1 MSAQSPASALA
12 ESTYPP
18 VDRSAPQATLRA
30 VLTGMLL
37 GAVLAL
43 CNIYSGLKIG
53 WSSNMSVTAALIG
66 FGAWQLITAAT
77 RGRPFGIL
85 ENNVNQT
92 AASAGAAISSAGLVA
107 PIPAL
112 TMLTGQSLPWHLLA
126 LWVFSVAI
134 LGVLVG
140 VIMRRQM
147 LLEEKLPFPFGIAA
161 AETVKEMYARGGEA
175 VRRVQALIAGGVLAS
190 AVKLA
195 EALVPLPKLG
205 LGFALASSAGL
216 TAKGVTTVTAKNLGF
231 ALDPSLLMVGIG
243 ALVGTRAWI
252 SILIGTVL
260 SWGLLGPMV
269 LERGW
274 AEPGKADAVWFGSMV
289 QWLLWPGV
297 TLMVSS
303 SITSFLFSLRA
314 LAGGLRPSAAPGS
327 VQDPEDVPRR
337 WLVRG
342 LLAALVLSVVL
353 QKSLFQVPISTA
365 TLGVLLTVVLVIVA
379 ARVSGETGITP
390 VGPIG
395 KVTQLV
401 FGVLAPGAP
410 AANLMAANVTGGGSS
425 QAGDMLHDMKTGLI
439 LGASPRQQ
447 AIGQAAGVLAGSL
460 AGSAA
465 YLVLIPDPKTQLL
478 TPDWPAPAVATW
490 KAVAELFMRGFEAM
504 PEGASLAI
512 LAAAG
517 AGVVLALLEKLL
529 PKAAVRFV
537 PSASSVGL
545 AMVLPAYNGLSIVFG
560 GLLAWAADRMAPAW
574 STRFRIVIA
583 SGLVAG
589 EGITGFGLALYK
601 MLA

>member
-1 MSAQSPASALA
+1 MSAAT
-12 ESTYPP
+12 TYPP
-18 VDRSAPQATLRA
+18 IDRIAPQATLRA

-53 WSSNMSVTAALIG
+53 WSSNMSVTAALLG
-66 FGAWQLITAAT
+66 FGAWQLIRAT
-77 RGRPFGIL
+77 TRARPFGIL

-112 TMLTGQSLPWHLLA
+112 TMLTGQALPWHLLA

-147 LLEEKLPFPFGIAA
+147 LLEEQLPFPFGIAA
-161 AETVKEMYARGGEA
+161 AETVREMYARGGEA
-175 VRRVQALIAGGVLAS
+175 VRRVYALLAGGVVAS

-195 EALVPLPKLG
+195 EALVPLPKAG
-205 LGFALASSAGL
+205 LGFGLSASGALAAKGL
-216 TAKGVTTVTAKNLGF
+216 TVVRAKNLGF

-243 ALVGTRAWI
+243 ALIGARAWI

-260 SWGLLGPMV
+260 SWGLLGPYV
-269 LERGW
+269 LARGW
-274 AEPGKADAVWFGSMV
+274 AEPGPPDAIWFGSLV

-303 SITSFLFSLRA
+303 SITSFMFSLRSF
-314 LAGGLRPSAAPGS
+314 AGGLRLSRSAGATD
-327 VQDPEDVPRR
+327 QPEEVPRR
-337 WLVRG
+337 WLLWG
-342 LLAALVLSVVL
+342 LGAALVLSVFL
-353 QKSLFQVPISTA
+353 QKTLFEVPIWTA
-365 TLGVLLTVVLVIVA
+365 TLGVLLTLVLVIVA

-425 QAGDMLHDMKTGLI
+425 QAGDMLHDMKTGLL

-447 AIGQAAGVLAGSL
+447 AIAQAAGVLAGAL

-504 PEGASLAI
+504 PEGATLAI
-512 LAAAG
+512 GVAAAV
-517 AGVVLALLEKLL
+517 GVVLAVLEKVL
-529 PKAAVRFV
+529 PKTAVRFV

-545 AMVLPAYNGLSIVFG
+545 AMVLPAYNGLSIVLG
-560 GLLAWAADRMAPAW
+560 GVLSWGAERMAPSW
-574 STRFRIVIA
+574 SARFRIVIA

-601 MLA
+601 MLG